1 MSPNESRSGL
11 TNKQRARAK
20 SDKSRRR
27 AGDRAKA
34 INFSHV
40 GNHKKLIALSVVLL
54 ISALL
59 AHFDLL
65 PTSSRVS
72 AQKKV
77 TIVRGGAAAEAAA
90 NGFRQLQP
98 WEFAAISSGAV
109 GDGTQTT
116 NADASQL
123 AVQTADGQRY
133 TLAQT
138 PGGETAIVAG
148 APGVTTFVREGSG
161 VTVQGSPAGDAA
173 AKIDE
178 RLKKLKGGDD
188 SETPVIIRFN
198 LSFKHFYEKA
208 NRGVAVRQQ
217 KRREFDGAKTH
228 LRGILNGRGRL
239 KRDLLVVN
247 GVAANVKP
255 SALDALEADET
266 IARVEP
272 DGVSHIT
279 LDTSVDEINARDVW
293 SFSDGNNNPLTG
305 VGERIAII
313 DTGVDYTHPD
323 LGGCI
328 GVGCKVIG
336 GWNFLNDGSD
346 PMDDNGHG
354 THVAATAAGN
364 GLLKGVAPDAHV
376 IAYKVCNSAGSCLNS
391 DIIAAIDY
399 ATDPNRDG
407 DQSDH
412 VDVASMSLG
421 GPGNP
426 ADSQSAAVDNATFAG
441 VVVTVAAGNTG
452 PGAGTI
458 ESPGTA
464 RNAIT
469 VAAACKS
476 GQVGVDSRCATPIAS
491 FSSRGPLIFGD
502 EDLQKPDVSAPGV
515 LICAARWANAFGGS
529 PLCFDDQHVRISG
542 TSMATP
548 HVAGAAALVRQAFPA
563 YDPFQVKQLLK
574 NSARSL
580 GRPYDEQGAGEID
593 VRAAIPG
600 SNKINASP
608 NAWEAFT
615 DQTVQNTQIDNY
627 FMVTPVDPSISTLD
641 ISANLNVPGVTFDFS
656 KTTLNVAGQTTDDFF
671 ATIHVDN
678 DVAHSGN
685 YQGSLV
691 FSEGGVTKGIIP
703 LTLHVGATV
712 GVTPSPVD
720 YGVDNPSLASW
731 TSQPSEITVINFRS
745 DVSQTLTITPP
756 TFPAGVTFN
765 GPTEITIPPDGSY
778 TFETTISA
786 DNSALPNGSYS
797 GQLRFSNA
805 TTEASVSAKFIKFY
819 ALRIEGD
826 ENSEIVGALAL
837 LHNRTDS
844 QSTFGFQSFDTT
856 IYADTPGPYDLI
868 VYFPRLSD
876 AAGVH
881 DYAVFKEGIDLSA
894 GSALVTVLR
903 TDATVRT
910 KLSATAPNGSPAPTL
925 GNRSV
930 NDRYL
935 NTGIGLI
942 RIMTGTADATANFTS
957 PVSASYTHDD
967 MFEVRRQP
975 ELVHDYYYAGYT
987 GISADRTFT
996 NTAADFKTVQVK
1008 SDPNGVSGQQRPVF
1022 RTCLPG
1028 GTTCIASF
1036 DPTVTLAAPVTQTLR
1051 SLLPPGTYLTQDSDQ
1066 LRTGCPATGA
1076 CPSQYQSAYFDLAS
1090 QVRRPWARD
1099 AAAYPVWQN
1108 GTIYNGL
1115 GPSFWSAKFSN
1126 TTGTVRLL
1134 PYYGLTFQSAFLRQ
1148 DFAFQQY
1155 DAVPF
1160 AITQNGATVASGSLP
1175 AVNFGFWPFLPSV
1188 SLPSGAYQFNVASFP
1203 YFNRGVSLT
1212 AKVKANFNTALADPN
1227 PPALTQLKYTT
1238 GGVRSDVH
1246 DSSTTNQLF
1255 FAFDPVGGTLAQASA
1270 AYSGDGTTFTP
1281 LTVTPSGGGFVASVP
1296 AVQFTKLTLR
1306 VTGTDGSGNALEY
1319 TFELPAIN
1327 PVNDTQAP
1335 TASITSPTNGQQVT
1349 AVTTVQVSAT
1359 DNIGVSRVEL
1369 YLDNALLGTDTSAPY
1384 SFNWNTDASSEGAH
1398 TLQAK
1403 AYDSSNN
1410 AGTSAAITVNVK
1422 HDVTPPAVSITS
1434 PANGATVNGTVAV
1447 QVSATD
1453 NVGVTQVELYRDGV
1467 LIGTKTSAPY
1477 SFNWD
1482 TSTVANGAHS
1492 LTSKAYDA
1500 GGNNATSAA
1509 VNVTVQNDLVA
1520 PTASITSPTSGQI
1533 VSGTATVQASAT
1545 DNIGVT
1551 KVELYADGALVG
1563 TKTAAPY
1570 SFSWNTDPLT
1580 EASHTLQ
1587 AKAYDAANNV
1597 GNSANVTVTVKHDVT
1612 PPTVAL
1618 TAPAAGATLTGTVTV
1633 SANASDDKAVARV
1646 EFYRGTTLLGTDTTA
1661 PYSIQWNTSA
1671 ETPGA
1676 YSLTARAFDTGNN
1689 SATSSAVSV
1698 TVADSVAPTV
1708 AITSPADN
1716 SSVAKKSTVT
1726 IAATATDNV
1735 GVVRV
1740 EFYVN
1745 NVLKCTDTAA
1755 PFNCAW
1761 AVPNGAGQV
1770 FTLQAKGFD
1779 AVGNVGTSAAVSVT
1793 SR

>member
-1 MSPNESRSGL
+1 ML
-11 TNKQRARAK
+11 KTAA
-20 SDKSRRR
+20 
-27 AGDRAKA
+27 ACA
-34 INFSHV
+34 V
-40 GNHKKLIALSVVLL
+40 
-54 ISALL
+54 ALL
-59 AHFDLL
+59 SGALLLRSDL
-65 PTSSRVS
+65 SIGS

-77 TIVRGGAAAEAAA
+77 SVVEGGAAAVAAA

-98 WEFAAISSGAV
+98 WEFAAISSAPVGGGA
-109 GDGTQTT
+109 QAA

-123 AVQTADGQRY
+123 SVQTADGQLY
-133 TLAQT
+133 ALTQT
-138 PGGETAIVAG
+138 TGGATAVVAG
-148 APGVTTFVREGSG
+148 APGVSTFVREGDG
-161 VTVQGSPAGDAA
+161 VTAQGSPAGDAA

-188 SETPVIIRFN
+188 AETPVIIRFN
-198 LSFKHFYEKA
+198 LSFKHFYEQA

-217 KRREFDGAKTH
+217 KRREFDGAKAH
-228 LRGILNGRGRL
+228 LGGLLRGRGRL
-239 KRDLLVVN
+239 GRDLLVVN
-247 GVAANVKP
+247 GVAARVKP

-279 LDTSVDEINARDVW
+279 LDTSVDEIHARDVW

-323 LGGCI
+323 LGGCL
-328 GVGCKVIG
+328 GAGCKVIG
-336 GWNFLNDGSD
+336 GWNFLSGGPD

-364 GLLKGVAPDAHV
+364 GLLKGVAPDARV

-426 ADSQSAAVDNATFAG
+426 GDSQSAAVDNATAAG
-441 VVVTVAAGNTG
+441 VVVTVAAGNSG

-464 RNAIT
+464 RTAIT
-469 VAAACKS
+469 VAAACKAA
-476 GQVGVDSRCATPIAS
+476 QVGADSRCATPIAS
-491 FSSRGPLIFGD
+491 FSSRGPLVFGE
-502 EDLQKPDVSAPGV
+502 EDMQKPDLAAPGV
-515 LICAARWANAFGGS
+515 LICAARWANAFAGS

-548 HVAGAAALVRQAFPA
+548 HVAGAAALVRQAFPT
-563 YDPFQVKQLLK
+563 YDPSQVKQLLK

-608 NAWEAFT
+608 NTWEAFT
-615 DQTVQNTQIDNY
+615 DQTVQNTQIDN
-627 FMVTPVDPSISTLD
+627 FFTVTPVDPSISTLD
-641 ISANLNVPGVTFDFS
+641 LSANLNVPGVTLDFS

-712 GVTPSPVD
+712 GVFPSPVD

-731 TSQPSEITVINFRS
+731 TSQPGEITVVNFRS
-745 DVSQTLTITPP
+745 DVSQTLTVTPP

-765 GPTEITIPPDGSY
+765 APTTITIPPDGSY

-786 DNSALPNGSYS
+786 DNSVLPNGSYS

-805 TTEASVSAKFIKFY
+805 TTDAGVSAKFTKFY

-844 QSTFGFQSFDTT
+844 QSTFGFQSFDATV
-856 IYADTPGPYDLI
+856 YEDAPGPYDLI

-876 AAGVH
+876 ASGVH

-894 GSALVTVLR
+894 GSATVTVLR
-903 TDATVRT
+903 ADATVRT
-910 KLSATAPNGSPAPTL
+910 KLSATAPNGSPAPAL
-925 GNRSV
+925 GNRSA

-942 RIMTGTADATANFTS
+942 RIMTGAADATANFTS
-957 PVSASYTHDD
+957 PVSASYKHDD
-967 MFEVRRQP
+967 MFEARRQP
-975 ELVHDYYYAGYT
+975 ELVHDYYYEGYA

-1008 SDPNGVSGQQRPVF
+1008 SDPNGVSGQQRPIF
-1022 RTCLPG
+1022 RACLPG
-1028 GTTCIASF
+1028 GTTCISSF
-1036 DPTVTLAAPVTQTLR
+1036 DPAVTLAAPVTQTVR
-1051 SLLPPGTYLTQDSDQ
+1051 SLLPPGTYLSQDSDQ

-1099 AAAYPVWQN
+1099 AAAYPAWQN

-1115 GPSFWSAKFSN
+1115 GPSFWSAKFANSA
-1126 TTGTVRLL
+1126 GTVRLL

-1160 AITQNGATVASGSLP
+1160 AITQNGAAVASGSLP
-1175 AVNFGFWPFLPSV
+1175 AVNFSFWSFLPSMSV
-1188 SLPSGAYQFNVASFP
+1188 PSGAYQFEVASFP
-1203 YFNRGVSLT
+1203 YVNRGVSLT

-1238 GGVRSDVH
+1238 NGVPSDAH
-1246 DSSTTNQLF
+1246 DSSATNQLS

-1270 AYSGDGTTFTP
+1270 AFSGDGTTFTP
-1281 LTVTPSGGGFVASVP
+1281 LAVAPSGGGFVAGVP

-1306 VTGTDGSGNALEY
+1306 VTGTDSSGNALEY

-1327 PVNDTQAP
+1327 PSANDTQAP

-1349 AVTTVQVSAT
+1349 AVTTVQVGAT
-1359 DNIGVSRVEL
+1359 DNVGVSTVEL
-1369 YLDNALLGTDTSAPY
+1369 YLDGSLLGTRTSAPY

-1398 TLQAK
+1398 ALQAK
-1403 AYDSSNN
+1403 AYDPSGNV
-1410 AGTSAAITVNVK
+1410 GTSAEVTVNVK
-1422 HDVTPPAVSITS
+1422 HDVAPPTVSITS

-1447 QVSATD
+1447 QIGAAD

-1467 LIGTKTSAPY
+1467 LIGTKTAAPY

-1482 TSTVANGAHS
+1482 TGTVANGAHS
-1492 LTSKAYDA
+1492 LTGKAYDA
-1500 GGNNATSAA
+1500 GGNSATSAA

-1520 PTASITSPTSGQI
+1520 PTASITSPTNGQI
-1533 VSGTATVQASAT
+1533 VSGTATVTAGAT
-1545 DNIGVT
+1545 DNVGVT

-1563 TKTAAPY
+1563 TKTSAPY
-1570 SFSWNTDPLT
+1570 TFGWNTDPLA

-1597 GNSANVTVTVKHDVT
+1597 GNSATVTVTVKHDVT

-1633 SANASDDKAVARV
+1633 SANAGDDKAVARV
-1646 EFYRGTTLLGTDTTA
+1646 EFYRGTTLLGTDDAA
-1661 PYSIQWNTSA
+1661 PYSVQWNTSA
-1671 ETPGA
+1671 EVPGA
-1676 YSLTARAFDTGNN
+1676 YSLTAKAFDTGNN
-1689 SATSSAVSV
+1689 SATSSAVGV
-1698 TVADSVAPTV
+1698 TVADSAAPTV
-1708 AITSPADN
+1708 AITSPANN
-1716 SSVAKKSTVT
+1716 SFVTKKSTVT
-1726 IAATATDNV
+1726 ITATATDNV
-1735 GVVRV
+1735 GVTRV

-1745 NVLKCTDTAA
+1745 NVLKCTDTTA

-1770 FTLQAKGFD
+1770 FTLLAKGYD
-1779 AVGNVGTSAAVSVT
+1779 AAGNIGASASVSVT